1 MWNCARSMGRLLL
14 RKWCFWA
21 KLPIHTKELIFALCD
36 AFFRN
41 PSALNFENKIQWI
54 KNVTRKISQM
64 KLSSSWVIIVMVG
77 LTYLLLSKP
86 NAIVSLR
93 KASWKKVASLKMLRL
108 CFFTVLLLLRKICI
122 FFNHDSWFY
131 YATSNPIWFRERA
144 HRTYHLA
151 AVL

>member
-1 MWNCARSMGRLLL
+1 MWNCARSMRRLLL

-21 KLPIHTKELIFALCD
+21 KLYKGDDFFALCN

-64 KLSSSWVIIVMVG
+64 KLSSSWVIVMVG
-77 LTYLLLSKP
+77 LTYLLSKP

-93 KASWKKVASLKMLRL
+93 KASWKKSCLFENAASLFLYSPPPFAKDLY
-108 CFFTVLLLLRKICI
+108 FFQ

-131 YATSNPIWFRERA
+131 YATSNPIWLRERT